1 MGDLMLSEA
10 VAKFPGTTKFSAY
23 LKLNTSLRASLD
35 KAGKYA
41 IFIPDDAAFAKL
53 TPEQLATLDSD
64 ATLRDSMLTYMITAV
79 PVDPASL
86 KDAQQVPTVN
96 GTSSPLTL
104 TKSDTGLRL
113 NAAATVVCGAITTAR
128 ATIYLTDTVLFPPA

>member
-1 MGDLMLSEA
+1 MGKLMLSAA

-23 LKLNTSLRASLD
+23 LALNDALRVSLD
-35 KAGKYA
+35 KAGNYA

-53 TPEQLATLDSD
+53 TPEQLAALGSN
-64 ATLRDSMLTYMITAV
+64 ATLRDSMLTYAITVA
-79 PVDPASL
+79 PVDAAKL

-104 TKSDTGLRL
+104 TKSDTGLQL
-113 NAAATVVCGAITTAR
+113 NASSTVVCGAITTAR
-128 ATIYLTDTVLFPPA
+128 ATIYLTDTVLFPPS